1 MDRRNPDSIC
11 AVSLKSTPP
20 DNDLNCNYLAT
31 PTKLDGE
38 DHVALV
44 WRNVRVSC
52 TLTGGCSY
60 IIRDVSGALQPG
72 SLVALMGP
80 SGAGKSTLMAALA
93 HRSAANTLVSG
104 SILLNGQHV
113 GPSMYD
119 VSGFIYQD
127 ELFYASITVS
137 EHLHLM
143 AHLKLGRSLSA
154 PDRNELVREL
164 LRRTGLTKCAHTRV
178 GEVGQGKTLS
188 GGEKKRLAFAS
199 ELLSRPKILFCDE
212 PTTGLD
218 SYSAGQLVAMMRD
231 LTRGGTSV
239 LCTIHQPSDELFHM
253 FDSVMLLANGR
264 VGYLGSPRGAT
275 SYFERLGLVCPG
287 SSTTAEFLLK
297 SLSNRS
303 ECRGMKSL
311 KPEAICDRYLQS
323 EQFQQQ
329 ELVINSEIFLSQ
341 YGYRKRCLKRRKQ
354 DGRSCWFYTLYYLMK
369 RNFLQSHRDPTLQY
383 MKLAQRIV
391 IALLVGLCFSNTID
405 LTQAGAQA
413 VQGIIFLI
421 VSENTFLPMYA
432 MLAVFPESFP
442 LFLRERK
449 ANLYGTMQ
457 FYVAQILAML
467 PFVLLESLSFILIVY
482 YLAHLRPTLLGLL
495 CTVGTSVLVMNISL
509 ACGCFFSTLFPSVPM
524 AMSYLVPFDYIL
536 MITSGIFIKIRSMPV
551 VLRWLP
557 FVSWMMFATEAISIA
572 QWDGIEHL
580 NCTGVPRAAC
590 HHSGEDVLSQ
600 YSFAREHLRTDLG
613 ALVGQ
618 YFLFHALAVLCLMR
632 RANRS

>member
-1 MDRRNPDSIC
+1 MDRWNPDSIC

-311 KPEAICDRYLQS
+311 KPEAICDRYLQRRGAEATKAS
-323 EQFQQQ
+323 
-329 ELVINSEIFLSQ
+329 VVHVST
-341 YGYRKRCLKRRKQ
+341 RCTT
-354 DGRSCWFYTLYYLMK
+354 DEA
-369 RNFLQSHRDPTLQY
+369 NFLQSHRDPTLQY